1 MLAVWFVLV
10 AAALAT
16 GFPSPDIPT
25 GHSPRGRPA
34 TPLFDRSHP
43 GRLTLVDPLRPR
55 SLRKHRE
62 RDVTTVRDD
71 ADPGRLPV
79 SLLPTF
85 YSLTLTP
92 HLSGTFT
99 FDGKATI
106 SFNAVS
112 ATSKIILHSKE
123 LTYTKDDCK
132 VYQESDDGTRTEFAS
147 ITDLQFDTTLEFAT
161 FTLDKSLEA
170 GSRYIL
176 DITKYT
182 GSLNDD
188 MDGFYRSSYKT
199 SSGETRW
206 LATTQFEPT
215 GARRAF
221 PCWDEPSFK
230 ARYDIFIEHDP
241 ALMAIS
247 NMPRQ
252 SRADSDN
259 GQVVDRFMTT
269 PIMSSYLVAFIVSD
283 FKSLSNSDNTFTT
296 WAREDIIAG
305 GSLSQDV
312 GPKALKI
319 LEEFN
324 GVPYTL
330 TKMDQAAIP
339 DFSAGAMEN
348 WGLVTYREPDLI
360 VTADTTTPSYENI
373 ATVICHEFG
382 HQWTGDLVT
391 LDWWSH
397 TWLNEGFATFY
408 ENMICNQIRPEW
420 NLEDKML
427 PTFYHVAMESD
438 VRETQVPMSSPVRSD
453 AQDINDHFGV
463 ISYDKGGSV
472 LRMLYYALTPD
483 VFKKGMKRYLSDNMY
498 STANPEKL
506 FTAMD
511 AEATLS
517 NLHQLPGGTSF
528 SEVASTWTEQP
539 GVPVLQATRDYSKP
553 GEVRFEQQRFLY
565 APPKNASNVGQ
576 KWWIPLVV
584 TTQTQKDFSTTLPQG
599 WLGPDMPYAALFTD
613 ATAEQWVYVN
623 PMQTGYF
630 RVNYDAKNWQLLAAA
645 LSADPAALPASGR
658 AQLLNDALTLARAG
672 QLDYTLALP
681 FLQSLKAER
690 GVAPWQAATAAIKYL
705 LARLD
710 TTEANDSFLSL
721 IKDITADAYAA
732 VGYRKK
738 DSEAHEDAYLRYVV
752 TSLACLAGNTDCLS
766 EAGAA
771 LKAWLTDA
779 SRNPL
784 EVDTKSTTLC
794 YGVRGSDATTFENMR
809 QKWLAETDA
818 NLRYTYASALGC
830 SADKSLLQSLMA
842 DAISMKYN
850 SKDGIML
857 FNAFYDHLDNH
868 GVILQFVEENADAI
882 RKAYGNYF
890 DVQVLDGLI
899 RDIRARSEFNEVRSW
914 SEAKYKGSPE
924 WTTLQA
930 SFQSAETELQSWA
943 DKYLLKVSLWLY
955 AANIPPCPTPTSPPT
970 MSSTLA
976 PNNPTQAPANPTT
989 PQTSTSKPSAAS
1001 TTASASVLL
1010 ALVLLRVLF
1019 NVPSP
1024 N

>member
-1 MLAVWFVLV
+1 MLAVLFVLV
-10 AAALAT
+10 ATALAT
-16 GFPSPDIPT
+16 GFPSAGIAT

-43 GRLTLVDPLRPR
+43 GRLSIVDPLRPR
-55 SLRKHRE
+55 SHRKLRKRALTSVN
-62 RDVTTVRDD
+62 DI
-71 ADPGRLPV
+71 ADPGRLPD

-92 HLSGTFT
+92 HLYDDFD
-99 FDGKATI
+99 FDGKAVI
-106 SFNAVS
+106 SFNA
-112 ATSKIILHSKE
+112 TSSTNKIILHSKE
-123 LTYTKDDCK
+123 LNYTKEDCQ
-132 VYQESDDGTRTEFAS
+132 VYEDSDDSSPSEFAS
-147 ITDLQFDTTLEFAT
+147 ITDLQFNTTLEFAK

-176 DITKYT
+176 NISQYSGT
-182 GSLNDD
+182 LNDD
-188 MDGFYRSSYKT
+188 MDGFYRSHYTT
-199 SSGETRW
+199 SSNETRW
-206 LATTQFEPT
+206 LATSHFEPN

-221 PCWDEPSFK
+221 PCWDEPIFK

-252 SRADSDN
+252 SQVESDHN
-259 GQVVDRFMTT
+259 
-269 PIMSSYLVAFIVSD
+269 
-283 FKSLSNSDNTFTT
+283 FTT
-296 WAREDIIAG
+296 WAREDIITG

-312 GPKALKI
+312 GPKALKV

-339 DFSAGAMEN
+339 DFPRGAMEN
-348 WGLVTYREPDLI
+348 WGLVSFWEPDLI
-360 VTADTTTPSYENI
+360 VTADTTTPAYEDI
-373 ATVICHEFG
+373 ATLICHEFG

-427 PTFYHVAMESD
+427 PTFYHTAMESD
-438 VRETQVPMSSPVRSD
+438 VKETEIPMSSPVKSNVS
-453 AQDINDHFGV
+453 DINDHFGS
-463 ISYDKGGSV
+463 ISYKKGGSV
-472 LRMLYYALTPD
+472 IRMFYYALTPE

-498 STANPEKL
+498 ANADPEKL

-539 GVPVLQATRDYSKP
+539 GVPVLQATRDYSNP
-553 GEVRFEQQRFLY
+553 GKVRFEQQRFLY

-599 WLGPDMPYAALFTD
+599 WLAPDQPFASLSTG
-613 ATAEQWVYVN
+613 ATADEWVYVN
-623 PMQTGYF
+623 PKQTGYF

-710 TTEANDSFLSL
+710 TTETNDSFLSL
-721 IKDITADAYAA
+721 IKDVTADAYAS
-732 VGYRKK
+732 VGYRKR
-738 DSEAHEDAYLRYVV
+738 DSDAHEAAYLRYIV
-752 TSLACLAGNTDCLS
+752 SDLACRAGNTHCLS
-766 EAGAA
+766 EAAAA
-771 LKAWLTDA
+771 LKAWLADP
-779 SRNPL
+779 SSNPL
-784 EVDTKSTTLC
+784 QVDTRRTTLC
-794 YGVRGSDATTFENMR
+794 YGIRGSDAATFEKMR
-809 QKWLAETDA
+809 QKWLAEQNEDD
-818 NLRYTYASALGC
+818 RFTYASALGC
-830 SADKSLLQSLMA
+830 TKDKSLVRSLLA
-842 DAISMKYN
+842 DAIALKYN
-850 SKDGIML
+850 SSDGVML
-857 FNAFYDHLDNH
+857 FDALYGHMDNLR
-868 GVILQFVEENADAI
+868 IFLQLVKENGDET
-882 RKAYGNYF
+882 RKAFGHSF
-890 DVQVLDGLI
+890 DARVLAAVV
-899 RDIRARSEFNEVRSW
+899 RDFRARKDVDEVRPW
-914 SEAKYKGSPE
+914 LEAKYKSSPDWKRLE
-924 WTTLQA
+924 A
-930 SFQSAETELQSWA
+930 AFEHIDKELQSWG
-943 DKYLLKVSLWLY
+943 DKYLEKVSLWLF
-955 AANIPPCPTPTSPPT
+955 AANASPTITPTPSTLPPTDATIPPT
-970 MSSTLA
+970 
-976 PNNPTQAPANPTT
+976 NPTIPEANPTPPPTDST
-989 PQTSTSKPSAAS
+989 PLQTNPTNLPTDPTLPPTNPTLSPTDPSILQTSTNKPSAAS
-1001 TTASASVLL
+1001 TTASTAVLPAL
-1010 ALVLLRVLF
+1010 ALVFFSLCL
-1019 NVPSP
+1019 
-1024 N
+1024 